1 MLLGGVLA
9 LLAVVAVASASHAPG
24 TGTSRPAAPAP
35 ALLRD
40 YIATLAILI
49 VPLGA
54 LIFVWAAILKKTYRH
69 VPLQSKEI
77 PMHVAP
83 QPIVWFAA
91 FLIAAAVA
99 LHFQKPPNTGRGGA
113 AAPPAVS
120 AKGKDDSTNK
130 KYEPQF
136 QWLPMLVVGSLVFG
150 FGSAMVVIALRR
162 RRGLLPE
169 IPVRER
175 IEMVLDETLDDLHNE
190 KDPRKAVIRA
200 YAKMERIFAAVGV
213 PRRESEAPDEY
224 LGRVL
229 DLVTVGSVSAKRLTR
244 LFARA
249 RFSPHE
255 IDAGMRQEAIDAVS
269 GLRAELAAP

>member
-1 MLLGGVLA
+1 
-9 LLAVVAVASASHAPG
+9 
-24 TGTSRPAAPAP
+24 
-35 ALLRD
+35 
-40 YIATLAILI
+40 
-49 VPLGA
+49 
-54 LIFVWAAILKKTYRH
+54 
-69 VPLQSKEI
+69 
-77 PMHVAP
+77 
-83 QPIVWFAA
+83 
-91 FLIAAAVA
+91 
-99 LHFQKPPNTGRGGA
+99 
-113 AAPPAVS
+113 
-120 AKGKDDSTNK
+120 
-130 KYEPQF
+130 
-136 QWLPMLVVGSLVFG
+136 
-150 FGSAMVVIALRR
+150 MVVIALRR

-175 IEMVLDETLDDLHNE
+175 IETVLDETLDDLLNE

-229 DLVTVGSVSAKRLTR
+229 DLVTVGSVAAKRLTR

-255 IDAGMRQEAIDAVS
+255 IDTGMKQEAIDAVT